1 MLGAA
6 ASAAAEAVAEA
17 LAAQAEREAVAV
29 ARAEQPVPPSAAVA
43 HAEQPLALPSAAV
56 ALAVEPPASVVAST
70 PASAAVALAEESLAP
85 APAPAS
91 AGLAGARGGAL
102 VGLLSRDS
110 GETLIDQIV
119 RSVAARI
126 DDRLLRGGARM
137 PSIRSFAAA
146 HGVSPFTV
154 VASYDKLVASG
165 YLESRR
171 GAGFFVRERLPMAL
185 NAAEPSAAVFGSG
198 AGNAADAGLV
208 AKPIDV
214 VWLVRN
220 MFRQMPHQHMPGTGV
235 LPSDWLDGAA
245 IANALRAV
253 SRQNPNLLLSYGV
266 PQGFLPL
273 RQQLQHKLAEL
284 EIAAAPEQILTTAG
298 VTQALDLVARE
309 FTRPGDTIFVDDPA
323 WFLMFGSFAALGA
336 KVVGIPRLADGPDV
350 ARLAE
355 LAAIHKPKLYIIN
368 SVLHNPSS
376 TSLSAAKAFQV
387 LKLAEEHDFI
397 LVEDDIYCDLHP
409 GSAVQP
415 ATRLAA
421 LDQLQR
427 VIYLGGFSKTMAA
440 NLRVGF
446 IATSAERAERLADRK
461 MLSTLTTSDLGERV
475 VYRVL
480 SEGSYRKH
488 ADRLRGRLDSVRAK
502 TLRQMERIGFKVG
515 QAAPAGMFV
524 WADAGC
530 DTNALAERAM
540 AEHLLLAPGSLFS
553 PTQLPSTFMRLNV
566 AAMQDPGVWR
576 FLERALSKV

>member
-1 MLGAA
+1 MTNTRQRRSLLGDAA
-6 ASAAAEAVAEA
+6 ANAAAAVAEA
-17 LAAQAEREAVAV
+17 LAAAEARAAKAAMAASSQIAADTASVAV
-29 ARAEQPVPPSAAVA
+29 
-43 HAEQPLALPSAAV
+43 
-56 ALAVEPPASVVAST
+56 PASVVRTRRA
-70 PASAAVALAEESLAP
+70 AP
-85 APAPAS
+85 A
-91 AGLAGARGGAL
+91 GAL
-102 VGLLSRDS
+102 LGLLSRES

-137 PSIRSFAAA
+137 PSIRAFAAA

-154 VASYDKLVASG
+154 VASYDRLVATG

-171 GAGFFVRERLPMAL
+171 GAGFFVRERAGMAGHGV
-185 NAAEPSAAVFGSG
+185 AAGQSVQRGAGHGSG
-198 AGNAADAGLV
+198 FEV
-208 AKPIDV
+208 KPIDV

-220 MFRQMPHQHMPGTGV
+220 MFRQMPHAQMPGSGV

-245 IANALRAV
+245 ISNALKAV
-253 SRQNPNLLLSYGV
+253 SRQNAGVLLSYGV

-284 EIAAAPEQILTTAG
+284 EIAAAPEQLVTTAG

-309 FTRPGDTIFVDDPA
+309 FTQPGDTIFVDDPA

-336 KVVGIPRLADGPDV
+336 KVVGIPRLADGPDI
-350 ARLAE
+350 AKLAE
-355 LAAIHKPKLYIIN
+355 LAALHKPKLFIIN

-387 LKLAEEHDFI
+387 LRLAEEHDFVI
-397 LVEDDIYCDLHP
+397 VEDDIYCDLHP

-446 IATSAERAERLADRK
+446 IAASPERAERLADRK
-461 MLSTLTTSDLGERV
+461 MLTMLTTSDIGERV
-475 VYRVL
+475 VYKVL
-480 SEGSYRKH
+480 SDGTFRKH
-488 ADRLRGRLDSVRAK
+488 TDRMRARLDGLRAK
-502 TLRQMERIGFKVG
+502 TIRQMERVGLKVDV
-515 QAAPAGMFV
+515 AAPAGMFV
-524 WADAGC
+524 WVDAGR
-530 DTNALAERAM
+530 DTNVLAERAM
-540 AEHLLLAPGSLFS
+540 AQNLLLAPGSLFS
-553 PTQLPSTFMRLNV
+553 PAQLPSTRMRLNV
-566 AAMQDPGVWR
+566 AAMQDPQVWR
-576 FLERALSKV
+576 FLESELARS

>member
-1 MLGAA
+1 MTNTRARTSLLGAA
-6 ASAAAEAVAEA
+6 AAAAAAAVNEA
-17 LAAQAEREAVAV
+17 LAAAQ
-29 ARAEQPVPPSAAVA
+29 ARAMAAPAPGPAVSSVPVPPKR
-43 HAEQPLALPSAAV
+43 
-56 ALAVEPPASVVAST
+56 
-70 PASAAVALAEESLAP
+70 
-85 APAPAS
+85 S
-91 AGLAGARGGAL
+91 AGPML
-102 VGLLSRDS
+102 GLLLRES

-137 PSIRSFAAA
+137 PSIRAFAAS
-146 HGVSPFTV
+146 HGVSAFTV
-154 VASYDKLVASG
+154 VAAYDKLVATG

-171 GAGFFVRERLPMAL
+171 GAGFFVRERPAMAL
-185 NAAEPSAAVFGSG
+185 NT
-198 AGNAADAGLV
+198 ADAGISAMAGFAGGAGRSGDGVNLGGGRR
-208 AKPIDV
+208 AAPSGFDSKPIDV

-220 MFRQMPHQHMPGTGV
+220 MFRQMPHQQMPGSGV
-235 LPSDWLDGAA
+235 LPPEWLDGPA

-284 EIAAAPEQILTTAG
+284 EIAAAPEQIVTTAG

-309 FTRPGDTIFVDDPA
+309 FSRPGDTIFVDDPA

-336 KVVGIPRLADGPDV
+336 KVIGIPRLGDGPDV

-355 LAAIHKPKLYIIN
+355 LAALHKPKLYIIN

-397 LVEDDIYCDLHP
+397 IVEDDIYCDLHP

-415 ATRLAA
+415 ATRLSA

-446 IATSAERAERLADRK
+446 IATSPERAERLADRK
-461 MLSTLTTSDLGERV
+461 MLSTLTTSDIGERV
-475 VYRVL
+475 VYKVL

-488 ADRLRGRLDSVRAK
+488 ADRVRARLDGIRAK
-502 TLRQMERIGFKVG
+502 TLRQMERVGLKVDSSP
-515 QAAPAGMFV
+515 PAGMFV
-524 WADAGC
+524 WVDAGC
-530 DTNALAERAM
+530 DTNVLTERAM
-540 AEHLLLAPGSLFS
+540 AHNLLLAPGSLFS
-553 PTQLPSTFMRLNV
+553 PKQLPSTRMRLNV
-566 AAMQDPGVWR
+566 AAMQEPAVWR
-576 FLERALSKV
+576 FLEAELGKQR

>member
-1 MLGAA
+1 ML
-6 ASAAAEAVAEA
+6 
-17 LAAQAEREAVAV
+17 
-29 ARAEQPVPPSAAVA
+29 
-43 HAEQPLALPSAAV
+43 
-56 ALAVEPPASVVAST
+56 
-70 PASAAVALAEESLAP
+70 
-85 APAPAS
+85 
-91 AGLAGARGGAL
+91 
-102 VGLLSRDS
+102 GLLSRES

-137 PSIRSFAAA
+137 PSIRAFAAS
-146 HGVSPFTV
+146 HGVSAFTV
-154 VASYDKLVASG
+154 VASYDKLVATG

-171 GAGFFVRERLPMAL
+171 GAGFFVRERQSMELAVAEQRGL
-185 NAAEPSAAVFGSG
+185 AAGQAPGQAPGRGRSLSSAF
-198 AGNAADAGLV
+198 D

-220 MFRQMPHQHMPGTGV
+220 MFRQMPHQQMPGSGV
-235 LPSDWLDGAA
+235 LPSEWLDGTT

-253 SRQNPNLLLSYGV
+253 SRQNPTLLLSYGV

-284 EIAAAPEQILTTAG
+284 EIAASPEQIVTTAG

-336 KVVGIPRLADGPDV
+336 KVIGIPRLADGPDI
-350 ARLAE
+350 AQLAE
-355 LAAIHKPKLYIIN
+355 LAALHKPKLYIIN

-387 LKLAEEHDFI
+387 LRLSEEHDFI
-397 LVEDDIYCDLHP
+397 IVEDDIYCDLHP

-427 VIYLGGFSKTMAA
+427 VIYLSGFSKTMAA
-440 NLRVGF
+440 NLRVGY

-461 MLSTLTTSDLGERV
+461 MLSTLTSSDIGERV
-475 VYRVL
+475 VYKVL
-480 SEGSYRKH
+480 SEGSFRKH
-488 ADRLRGRLDSVRAK
+488 SDRIRTRLDGIRAK
-502 TLRQMERIGFKVG
+502 TIRQMERVGLKVDV
-515 QAAPAGMFV
+515 AAPAGMFV
-524 WADAGC
+524 WADAGR
-530 DTNALAERAM
+530 DTNVLTERAM
-540 AEHLLLAPGSLFS
+540 AHNLLLAPGSLFS
-553 PTQLPSTFMRLNV
+553 PKQLPSTRMRLNV
-566 AAMQDPGVWR
+566 AAMQEPAVWR
-576 FLERALSKV
+576 FLERELG